1 MTVDM
6 KDAPETRDGEGHEH
20 LRLWVTL
27 AAVPFLTA
35 ALIASWSGLGE
46 SVEVPLDALALF
58 VAAAPVLYDAARRVR
73 QYPFS
78 ADVLMSTAAIGAAAI
93 GAWHEGAAVILLYN
107 IAESV
112 EDYTVDRVRN
122 IAKKMAAL
130 LPRRALL
137 AKDGSTVEVAVED
150 LKVGDTIL
158 VKPGWRIPIDGTIVA
173 GRSTVDQ
180 SAITGESIPVE
191 KSANSPV
198 LSGTLNLEG
207 SLEVKVEKPFRDSTV
222 SRIVRLVM
230 ESHEK
235 KAQIEKFVDRF
246 SRYYTPT
253 MIGLAIA
260 VAVLP
265 PLILAEPFSVWI
277 YRALIVLIIAC
288 PSALVISTP
297 VTVLMALT
305 RAMWNGILVK
315 GGKYLEE
322 ISRVRVVAF
331 DKTGTLTH
339 GKLQVSKVVGMNGRE
354 QNEVLRLAAIA
365 ESRSTHPIGAA
376 IVVEAKRCGIEIVA
390 DLELTDYAG
399 RGIDAV
405 LSSGPSILVGKPS
418 FLAEKGIAGCDSLP
432 ALSEEGTVVGVAAD
446 GTLVGGIVVVDQLR
460 PEARAVL
467 AALQKIGVEKVA
479 MLTGDAESV
488 AKKIASE
495 VEVTDYYAQLL
506 PEDKVEIAR
515 RLRQEY
521 GAIATVGDGINDA
534 PVLAAS
540 NVGIALGTAGNDIAI
555 EAADVALM
563 GSDLRAV
570 PYLIRLG
577 RKVVWKLKTNIGI
590 VLGLKFLMIGLGSL
604 GLIPLWFA
612 VIGDDGVTLLVI
624 ANSLPLLRFRK

>member
-1 MTVDM
+1 M
-6 KDAPETRDGEGHEH
+6 KDPPEARDGEGHEH

-27 AAVPFLTA
+27 AAVPFLAA
-35 ALIASWSGLGE
+35 ALIASWYGLGE
-46 SVEVPLDALALF
+46 SVEVALDALALF

-107 IAESV
+107 IAETV

-130 LPRRALL
+130 LPQRALL
-137 AKDGSTVEVAVED
+137 VKDGRPVEVPVD
-150 LKVGDTIL
+150 DVKVGDTII
-158 VKPGWRIPIDGTIVA
+158 VKPGWRIPIDGRIVA
-173 GRSTVDQ
+173 GRSSVDQ
-180 SAITGESIPVE
+180 SAVTGESIPVE

-207 SLEVKVEKPFRDSTV
+207 SLEVKVERPFRDSTV

-235 KAQIEKFVDRF
+235 KAQIEKFVDKF
-246 SRYYTPT
+246 SSYYTPA
-253 MIGLAIA
+253 MIGLAVA
-260 VAVLP
+260 VAVVP
-265 PLILAEPFSVWI
+265 PLILAEPFSTWI

-331 DKTGTLTH
+331 DKTGTLTL
-339 GKLQVSKVVGMNGRE
+339 GELQVSKVMGTNGHE
-354 QNEVLRLAAIA
+354 ENEVLRLAAIA

-376 IVVEAKRCGIEIVA
+376 IVFEAKRRGIEIVA
-390 DLELTDYAG
+390 DLELTDHAG

-405 LSSGPSILVGKPS
+405 LTSGPNILVGKSS
-418 FLAEKGIAGCDSLP
+418 FLAEKGVAGFDSLHE
-432 ALSEEGTVVGVAAD
+432 LFEEGTVVGVAAD

-460 PEARAVL
+460 PEAKAVV
-467 AALQKIGVEKVA
+467 AALRKIGVEKVA

-495 VEVTDYYAQLL
+495 VEMTDYYAQLL

-515 RLRQEY
+515 RLRQEH
-521 GAIATVGDGINDA
+521 GSIATVGDGINDA

-540 NVGIALGTAGNDIAI
+540 NVGIAMGTAGNDIAI

-563 GSDLRAV
+563 GSDLKAV

-577 RKVVWKLKTNIGI
+577 RKVIWKLKMNIGI
-590 VLGLKFLMIGLGSL
+590 VLGLKFLMISLGSL

>member
-1 MTVDM
+1 M
-6 KDAPETRDGEGHEH
+6 KDPPDARDGEGHEH
-20 LRLWVTL
+20 LRLWATL
-27 AAVPFLTA
+27 VAVPFLAA

-130 LPRRALL
+130 LPQRALL
-137 AKDGSTVEVAVED
+137 VRDGSTMEVAVED

-158 VKPGWRIPIDGTIVA
+158 VKPGWRIPIDGTIVS
-173 GRSTVDQ
+173 GRSSVDQ
-180 SAITGESIPVE
+180 SAVTGESIPAE
-191 KSANSPV
+191 KSADSPV

-207 SLEVKVEKPFRDSTV
+207 SLEVKVERPFRDSTV

-246 SRYYTPT
+246 SRYYTPA
-253 MIGLAIA
+253 MIGLAVA
-260 VAVLP
+260 VAVVP
-265 PLILAEPFSVWI
+265 PLILAEPFSAWV

-339 GKLQVSKVVGMNGRE
+339 GKLQVSKVVGMNRYE
-354 QNEVLRLAAIA
+354 ESEVLRWAAIA

-376 IVVEAKRCGIEIVA
+376 IVAEAKRRGIEIAA
-390 DLELTDYAG
+390 DLELTDHAG

-405 LSSGPSILVGKPS
+405 LTSGPSILVGKTS
-418 FLAEKGIAGCDSLP
+418 FLAEKGIAGSDSLP
-432 ALSEEGTVVGVAAD
+432 ELSEEGTVVGVAAD
-446 GTLVGGIVVVDQLR
+446 GTLVGGIVVVDQVR
-460 PEARAVL
+460 PEARAAV
-467 AALQKIGVEKVA
+467 AALRKIGVEKVV

-495 VEVTDYYAQLL
+495 VKVTDYYAQLL

-515 RLRQEY
+515 RLRQEH
-521 GAIATVGDGINDA
+521 GSIATVGDGINDA

-563 GSDLRAV
+563 GADLKAV

-577 RKVVWKLKTNIGI
+577 RKVVWKLRMNIGLA
-590 VLGLKFLMIGLGSL
+590 LGLKFLMIGLGSL